1 MIQNKPILNAAS
13 LNNELTNE
21 ILKFDRNTHVIYMK
35 GVSYITDEKRRRKAV
50 VIDLKTLEQYDEQ
63 IEDLFDAIIAESRRD
78 ETSSDWGEVKK
89 RLKKKGKL

>member
-1 MIQNKPILNAAS
+1 M
-13 LNNELTNE
+13 
-21 ILKFDRNTHVIYMK
+21 
-35 GVSYITDEKRRRKAV
+35 SYITDEKRKRKAV

-78 ETSSDWGEVKK
+78 ETSSSWEEVKK